1 MTPQQL
7 EKVGHQLK
15 QALNV
20 TQLMQNI
27 DKVQAMFP
35 KQPEEKQ
42 ESLALASSKGSPDS
56 AAEVQKKAHAESMKA
71 TENVV
76 KKEEEDAYTID
87 NIMKYQEQVDEMHA
101 HVASSAPVP
110 KKPVDIGETNAA
122 VQRAAHEIYE
132 DSGMP
137 DIVVTSLENSD
148 ESTKF
153 HMSSEAK
160 HFIKDLGQKQRA
172 EKA

>member
-1 MTPQQL
+1 MRSTTARSPRSDAGGIA
-7 EKVGHQLK
+7 VRYGS
-15 QALNV
+15 
-20 TQLMQNI
+20 
-27 DKVQAMFP
+27 P
-35 KQPEEKQ
+35 R
-42 ESLALASSKGSPDS
+42 ASAACSRAQRSISGEGGPDS

-148 ESTKF
+148 ESNKF